1 MTTNKPKRQKTS
13 ASGIYARYR
22 EILER
27 PDLSRKEIDEMR
39 ENVRL
44 LAQAICEH
52 VWGKKLY

>member
-1 MTTNKPKRQKTS
+1 MTTKKPKRRKTRGS
-13 ASGIYARYR
+13 EIYARYR
-22 EILER
+22 EILEM
-27 PDLSRKEIDEMR
+27 PDLSRKEVDEMR